1 MKLILWMKT
10 GFFKKTPYSLETWEN
25 YLLLIPTKAEDA
37 KQIILKQE
45 GLLSVTLTQQK
56 YPELEILAQDAVYVG
71 VFEEG
76 VAFEEVA
83 NYLKEH
89 LKTKI
94 ICEYKGGE

>member
-10 GFFKKTPYSLETWEN
+10 GFFKKTPYSLGARGN
-25 YLLLIPTKAEDA
+25 NLLLIPTKAEDA
-37 KQIILKQE
+37 EQIILKQE
-45 GLLSVTLTQQK
+45 GLLSVTLTQRK
-56 YPELEILAQDAVYVG
+56 YPELEIQAQDAVYVG

-76 VAFEEVA
+76 VDFEEVA
-83 NYLKEH
+83 SYLKEH